1 MENKNEMKNE
11 KFNSWC
17 LGIPVGAG
25 IATLITLFITGY
37 KIDAQKQL
45 FQSQQITSLTSRDV
59 NSDGLA
65 DIVVKQNSGD
75 KIIYYN
81 TGSEYLTA
89 EQMEQREIQKIEQSY
104 QEQLKKTNE
113 FYKRA
118 YDGNNVGDN
127 E

>member
-1 MENKNEMKNE
+1 MNKMTNETIRTIVPAFILGGVGAIGIVILPIMTYNKGVQEANKN
-11 KFNSWC
+11 
-17 LGIPVGAG
+17 
-25 IATLITLFITGY
+25 FIKSSTARY
-37 KIDAQKQL
+37 SDL
-45 FQSQQITSLTSRDV
+45 

-65 DIVVKQNSGD
+65 DIVVEQNSGD

-89 EQMEQREIQKIEQSY
+89 EQMKQREIQRIEQSY

-113 FYKRA
+113 FYKKA
-118 YDGNNVGDN
+118 YDGNNVGGR